1 MDLDRFVLFTSGA
14 GILVSGGQGA
24 YAAAN
29 AFVDALAEYR
39 RELGLTATA
48 IAWGTWGGGGMA
60 EGAAGVQLRR
70 WGLRE
75 MSPASALKA
84 FALAVASD
92 NPCLVVADI
101 DWERFVPSFALARYR
116 PLIEEIPEAAALL
129 QNPTGGVL
137 ELSELAQ
144 RLAGLG
150 ERERER
156 ALLEVVQ
163 SEVAIVLGYGEA
175 AAVDG
180 DRAFKDLGFD
190 SLTAVELRNRLRAR
204 TGLQLPATLVFDH
217 PTPLAAARELL
228 ARLGGERTGST
239 ALVRATVAEW
249 GEPLAIVG
257 VGCRFPGGVASPE
270 GLWDL
275 VAGHV
280 DAVGEFPV
288 DRGWQVD
295 DADFTRRG
303 GFLYDAA
310 GFDAGF
316 FGVSPREA
324 LAMDPQQRLLLEVS
338 WEALE
343 RAGID
348 PTSLRGS
355 STGVFAGLST
365 SDYSAVL
372 QHSGEDP
379 EVYALTGGSGAVLS
393 GRVAYVLGLEGPAV
407 TVDTA
412 CSSSLVALHL
422 AGQALRSGECDL
434 AFAGGVTVMST
445 PLAFQAF
452 AMEGGLAGDG
462 RCKAFGAGAD
472 GMGWSEGVG
481 VVVLERLSD
490 ALRNGRRVWGVVR
503 GSAVNQDGASNGLT
517 APNGPSQQ
525 RVIRQ
530 ALANAGLTAAE
541 VDVVEA
547 HGTGT
552 VLGDPI
558 EAQALLAT
566 YGQDREGAPLWLGSI
581 KSNIGHTSAAAGVAG
596 LIKMVMAMHH
606 EVLPATLHVEEPTPH
621 VDWSSGAVELLRE
634 ARPWSRHDGRPPR
647 AGISSFGISGTNA
660 HVILEAPP
668 EGARTSGDAEHS
680 DAESEPDAVMALV
693 VSGASVGGLRGV
705 AGRVAARLGADGV
718 SARDVG
724 WSLASGRAALGCRGV
739 VVGEDRAALAAG
751 LAALARGESGVGV
764 VEGRVGDGRVGFV
777 FSGQGSQRLGMGQGL
792 YADFPVFREA
802 FDEVCELLDG
812 LVGRSLRDV
821 VFGVDESEHALLNQ
835 TMFTQAGLF
844 AFEVALVRLLRSF
857 GVVPDVVL
865 GHSIGE
871 LAAAHVAGVLT
882 LEDAARLVGAR
893 GRLMEELAESGAMVA
908 LDASEAEAQD
918 LVAGLDRVSV
928 AAINGPASVVV
939 SGDEAVVMDLA
950 ARWQAQGRR
959 ARRLQVSQAFH
970 SPLIEPMLEDFATVA
985 RSLTYEGPQV
995 TLISNVSGQVASPE
1009 VSTGDYWVHHARA
1022 AVRFGDGIATL
1033 LDQGVSTVVE
1043 IGPDGVLCAMA
1054 QEIVDHDP
1062 EREGNTVGLVP
1073 GLRSGRDEAHAFV
1086 TALAETWVRG
1096 VAVDWTSLFEGA
1108 QVVDVPT
1115 YAFERDH
1122 YWPKA
1127 RAAVLD
1133 ADGLGLVGARHPLLG
1148 AGVVLAGS
1156 DEVVFTGRLG
1166 VTTHPWLADHVVLGS
1181 VVVPGTALVELA
1193 LRAGDEVGCAR
1204 LDELVVE
1211 APLML
1216 PETAGIGVQVEVGDP
1231 DETGRRPVAIHA
1243 RRGDD
1248 EPWTRHASGTLSPAI
1263 FQSPE
1268 SSSWAQAWPP
1278 SQAVEVDL
1286 NRLYDEL
1293 AGTGLVYGPVFRG
1306 LRRAWRDG
1314 EVVYAEVSLPDEA
1327 TDVERF
1333 ILHPA
1338 LFDAA
1343 LHAIGIVLSEEP
1355 GNLRLP
1361 FSWER
1366 VAVRAGLTRLRVR
1379 LVGITESTVKVDL
1392 ADEIGRSAGSA
1403 ASVLFRPATPK
1414 QIDDMAAQNKQLLLE
1429 CDWTEILELPS
1440 QPSNAT
1446 WAVVGQHLSQIA
1458 EAFDSQ
1464 GLPIELTPDLNAV
1477 REEIETTTD
1486 FVLVSPETLW
1496 AEEQLLHEAAI
1507 NGTNEMLSILKL
1519 SVADP
1524 KFAPTRLVIVTQ
1536 GAVAVTDQDIV
1547 NPASSAIWGFVR
1559 SVQLEQ
1565 PGELILVDFDGS
1577 SEALSI
1583 MPQAVIQAFELG
1595 ESQVAVRRGNAFLPR
1610 LKSVPSIETS
1620 QASPWDNC
1628 DAVLVTGGTSGV
1640 GALLAKN
1647 VARKGAKH
1655 VILASRSGE
1664 NAEGVDALVR
1674 DLEASGAAVT
1684 VQSCDIADREQLG
1697 QLLRSIPEEY
1707 PLSAIIHA
1715 AGVIDDGTLGSLT
1728 PQRVVDAMSAKVTGA
1743 INLHEMTM
1751 DMDLSIFA
1759 MCSSMAATF
1768 GSAGQA
1774 ELRRSKC
1781 LSGWT
1786 GSLTAKNGSARDIVG
1801 VGTLGQGRHDRNSS
1815 DLLSGSDCRVWE

>member
-1 MDLDRFVLFTSGA
+1 
-14 GILVSGGQGA
+14 
-24 YAAAN
+24 
-29 AFVDALAEYR
+29 
-39 RELGLTATA
+39 
-48 IAWGTWGGGGMA
+48 
-60 EGAAGVQLRR
+60 
-70 WGLRE
+70 
-75 MSPASALKA
+75 
-84 FALAVASD
+84 
-92 NPCLVVADI
+92 
-101 DWERFVPSFALARYR
+101 
-116 PLIEEIPEAAALL
+116 
-129 QNPTGGVL
+129 
-137 ELSELAQ
+137 
-144 RLAGLG
+144 
-150 ERERER
+150 
-156 ALLEVVQ
+156 
-163 SEVAIVLGYGEA
+163 
-175 AAVDG
+175 
-180 DRAFKDLGFD
+180 
-190 SLTAVELRNRLRAR
+190 
-204 TGLQLPATLVFDH
+204 
-217 PTPLAAARELL
+217 
-228 ARLGGERTGST
+228 
-239 ALVRATVAEW
+239 
-249 GEPLAIVG
+249 
-257 VGCRFPGGVASPE
+257 
-270 GLWDL
+270 
-275 VAGHV
+275 
-280 DAVGEFPV
+280 
-288 DRGWQVD
+288 
-295 DADFTRRG
+295 
-303 GFLYDAA
+303 
-310 GFDAGF
+310 
-316 FGVSPREA
+316 
-324 LAMDPQQRLLLEVS
+324 MDPQQRLLLEVS

-355 STGVFAGLST
+355 STGVFAELMNG
-365 SDYSAVL
+365 DYSAL
-372 QHSGEDP
+372 LAGE
-379 EVYALTGGSGAVLS
+379 EGVAGFELTGGSGAVLS

-434 AFAGGVTVMST
+434 AFAGGVTVMAS
-445 PLAFQAF
+445 PALFEAF
-452 AMEGGLAGDG
+452 ALQSGLAGDG

-472 GMGWSEGVG
+472 GTGWSEGVG

-1127 RAAVLD
+1127 KAAVLD
-1133 ADGLGLVGARHPLLG
+1133 ADEALFWEEVERGDLGTLAAQLDVDESSLGQVLPKLAAWRGDRHETLRLRSRLYRVGWRRLTGALGNGLSGRWLAVSS
-1148 AGVVLAGS
+1148 AGVDAG
-1156 DEVVFTGRLG
+1156 
-1166 VTTHPWLADHVVLGS
+1166 
-1181 VVVPGTALVELA
+1181 
-1193 LRAGDEVGCAR
+1193 
-1204 LDELVVE
+1204 
-1211 APLML
+1211 
-1216 PETAGIGVQVEVGDP
+1216 
-1231 DETGRRPVAIHA
+1231 
-1243 RRGDD
+1243 
-1248 EPWTRHASGTLSPAI
+1248 
-1263 FQSPE
+1263 
-1268 SSSWAQAWPP
+1268 SSSWCEQ
-1278 SQAVEVDL
+1278 V
-1286 NRLYDEL
+1286 
-1293 AGTGLVYGPVFRG
+1293 
-1306 LRRAWRDG
+1306 LRRNG
-1314 EVVYAEVSLPDEA
+1314 AEVEPLVLDLEA
-1327 TDVERF
+1327 GRF
-1333 ILHPA
+1333 
-1338 LFDAA
+1338 
-1343 LHAIGIVLSEEP
+1343 G
-1355 GNLRLP
+1355 
-1361 FSWER
+1361 
-1366 VAVRAGLTRLRVR
+1366 VARQ
-1379 LVGITESTVKVDL
+1379 L
-1392 ADEIGRSAGSA
+1392 A
-1403 ASVLFRPATPK
+1403 
-1414 QIDDMAAQNKQLLLE
+1414 
-1429 CDWTEILELPS
+1429 
-1440 QPSNAT
+1440 
-1446 WAVVGQHLSQIA
+1446 
-1458 EAFDSQ
+1458 
-1464 GLPIELTPDLNAV
+1464 
-1477 REEIETTTD
+1477 
-1486 FVLVSPETLW
+1486 
-1496 AEEQLLHEAAI
+1496 
-1507 NGTNEMLSILKL
+1507 
-1519 SVADP
+1519 SVADVP
-1524 KFAPTRLVIVTQ
+1524 LEGVLSMVGLDESGFEGGASVGLIGSLLVAQGLSDAGIQAPLWCITQ
-1536 GAVAVTDQDIV
+1536 GAVGGEEIGGAS
-1547 NPASSAIWGFVR
+1547 NPVQALIWGLGRV
-1559 SVQLEQ
+1559 VGLEN
-1565 PGELILVDFDGS
+1565 PSGWGGLVDLP
-1577 SEALSI
+1577 SELDE
-1583 MPQAVIQAFELG
+1583 AVAEGVCATLAG
-1595 ESQVAVRRGNAFLPR
+1595 RGNEDQVAVRPSGVWARRLLRTVPVASSEATSWARRG
-1610 LKSVPSIETS
+1610 T
-1620 QASPWDNC
+1620 
-1628 DAVLVTGGTSGV
+1628 VLITGGTGV
-1640 GALLAKN
+1640 LGGHIARWVATQGADQLVL
-1647 VARKGAKH
+1647 
-1655 VILASRSGE
+1655 ISRSGPSASG
-1664 NAEGVDALVR
+1664 AEALVA
-1674 DLEASGAAVT
+1674 DLEALGAQVEVVA
-1684 VQSCDIADREQLG
+1684 CDVADRDALAEVLEG
-1697 QLLRSIPEEY
+1697 RTLK
-1707 PLSAIIHA
+1707 AVVHT
-1715 AGVIDDGTLGSLT
+1715 AGVGRDGCLGLT
-1728 PQRVVDAMSAKVTGA
+1728 T
-1743 INLHEMTM
+1743 
-1751 DMDLSIFA
+1751 
-1759 MCSSMAATF
+1759 
-1768 GSAGQA
+1768 
-1774 ELRRSKC
+1774 
-1781 LSGWT
+1781 
-1786 GSLTAKNGSARDIVG
+1786 
-1801 VGTLGQGRHDRNSS
+1801 
-1815 DLLSGSDCRVWE
+1815 